1 MLADLR
7 IAVPGGIP
15 IQDEVGPMNRRT
27 SVCLLGFLALLAA
40 CQNDAGLSPSTVDLP
55 GGLMNPLIADGNHSA
70 GNRDFFFL
78 EPMVA
83 DPRKT
88 QYFNKGQFNAKLKP
102 EVLICTKV
110 GDVIGGNCVTAD
122 GDNVAHF
129 SGSQITLHL
138 ENDPLND
145 ENFWYQVD
153 WKIPT
158 SATTFYR
165 VTVKVGATILG
176 SADVKTGTKS
186 ASNTNDYAFQ
196 KDGATLPIKFRIE
209 NRALCTPA
217 GDYSPSAA
225 APCASA
231 TVDLGTGGTA
241 TTTLPGGYSAG
252 VSIPSQPGGG
262 AVTVT
267 VKPCLDLNAES
278 RGINAID
285 LPVFGSCLTITTDP
299 VLTSLTNPAVVS
311 VCDAAFD
318 LDLSSL
324 EPSQKE
330 QITLHQW
337 DAGSPATV
345 KALPEATPSCP
356 VVVGSLGSRIKGV
369 LAHLRQGEWKAA
381 GRGLASLVGP
391 QQLYAINL
399 GGGGKVGGFSDFQFA
414 LPAKMEIVPP
424 NPVTVAPGTVVPAT
438 VKVTDLFGA
447 PVVGARVHFSG
458 GTTAT
463 ITTIAGGI
471 ASTPWTIN
479 LGSNQLIAKGF
490 GIASPSSN
498 GPRAGT
504 DPFIPTQT
512 GPPFGEADG
521 PQVTVGTGQLTFT
534 ATGAYAPVT
543 LINYGSTGYE
553 YLTIPLDGTQPSGWQ
568 TGSGTFAAGNAAF
581 GNSGYCPLNSD
592 GSVKTAWSGSEI
604 LIRRSFTAP
613 YGGTITVGVAID
625 NDVQVFLDGVDI
637 SLGVVTHE
645 GCPTLDS
652 YTFTR
657 IVSAGPHTL
666 AIRGIDRGDQ
676 AYLDARVSLA
686 P

>member
-1 MLADLR
+1 MKRRMLVIVSSLVTVIAGCTKEVGTGPQD
-7 IAVPGGIP
+7 AVPGG
-15 IQDEVGPMNRRT
+15 
-27 SVCLLGFLALLAA
+27 L
-40 CQNDAGLSPSTVDLP
+40 
-55 GGLMNPLIADGNHSA
+55 NPLIADGNHSA
-70 GNRDFFFL
+70 GNPDFFFL

-83 DPRKT
+83 DPRHKPA
-88 QYFNKGQFNAKLKP
+88 FNKGQFNAKLKP
-102 EVLICTKV
+102 EVIICSV
-110 GDVIGGNCVTAD
+110 AVLAGPCVTE
-122 GDNVAHF
+122 VAHF
-129 SGSQITLHL
+129 TGSQVTLHL
-138 ENDPLND
+138 ENDPLDD
-145 ENFWYQVD
+145 ENFWYQVN
-153 WKIPT
+153 WRVPT
-158 SATTFYR
+158 DPTIYYR
-165 VTVKVGATILG
+165 IGVTVGTELG
-176 SADVKTGTKS
+176 SANVKTGSKS

-209 NRALCTPA
+209 NRALCSPA
-217 GDYSPSAA
+217 GDYSPSAS
-225 APCASA
+225 CASA

-267 VKPCLDLNAES
+267 VKPCLNELNAES
-278 RGINAID
+278 RGTNAID

-311 VCDAAFD
+311 VCDAPFD
-318 LDLSSL
+318 PDLSSL
-324 EPSQKE
+324 TLSQKE
-330 QITLHQW
+330 QVTLHQW

-381 GRGLASLVGP
+381 GRGLARLVGP

-424 NPVTVAPGTVVPAT
+424 NDVTVAPGTVVTAT

-463 ITTIAGGI
+463 ITTITGGI

-490 GIASPSSN
+490 GIAGPSSN
-498 GPRAGT
+498 GPRDGT

-512 GPPFGEADG
+512 GLPFGEAANG
-521 PQVTVGTGQLTFT
+521 PQVTVGTGELTFT
-534 ATGAYAPVT
+534 ATG
-543 LINYGSTGYE
+543 LIDYGSTGYS
-553 YLTIPLDGTQPSGWQ
+553 YLQTTSLPEGWQ
-568 TGSGTFAAGNAAF
+568 LAGFNEAGFSTGGIAGF
-581 GNSGYCPLNSD
+581 GFDGGDGCTLNLPATT
-592 GSVKTAWSGSEI
+592 KTAWSPSTNM
-604 LIRRSFTAP
+604 LLRKSFTTSYA
-613 YGGTITVGVAID
+613 GTITVGVAID
-625 NDVQVFLDGVDI
+625 NDVQVFVDDVDITASVMPLLPAPVFLDGA
-637 SLGVVTHE
+637 VVHE
-645 GCPTLDS
+645 GCAQLDS
-652 YTFTR
+652 FTFTKLN
-657 IVSAGPHTL
+657 VPAGPHLL
-666 AIRGIDRGDQ
+666 AIRGVDRGGST
-676 AYLDARVSLA
+676 YLDARVSLA